1 MRFTLT
7 ASDREREE
15 TAEMNLFGLLG
26 VSGSALT
33 AERVRAEV
41 TASNMANAETTRTAD
56 GKLFQ
61 RQHVVFRSVGPSSSD
76 DATLGT
82 LGGSFA
88 NTFASQLNGPQM
100 RSAFPQMNTALASGT
115 PDEGGVEVAS
125 FVTDHSQGLRRYDPG
140 HPDADKDGYVTYPD
154 IDPLTEMVD
163 LMGATRAY
171 GLNVSAVQATKTM
184 IGVSLDILK

>member
-1 MRFTLT
+1 
-7 ASDREREE
+7 
-15 TAEMNLFGLLG
+15 MNLFGVLG
-26 VSGSALT
+26 VSGSALS
-33 AERVRAEV
+33 AERVRAEI

-61 RQHVVFRSVGPSSSD
+61 RQHVIFQSAGQAGN
-76 DATLGT
+76 DATPAGL

-88 NTFASQLNGPQM
+88 SNLQTQLANASWNRAPQI
-100 RSAFPQMNTALASGT
+100 T
-115 PDEGGVEVAS
+115 PDEGGVEIAGI
-125 FVTDHSQGLRRYDPG
+125 VTDHSQGLRRYDPG

-171 GLNVSAVQATKTM
+171 GLNVSAVQATKSM
-184 IGVSLDILK
+184 IGASLDILK

>member
-1 MRFTLT
+1 
-7 ASDREREE
+7 
-15 TAEMNLFGLLG
+15 MNLFGLLG

-33 AERVRAEV
+33 AERVRAEI
-41 TASNMANAETTRTAD
+41 TASNMANAETTRTSD

-61 RQHVVFRSVGPSSSD
+61 RQHVVFQSIGSASNDVTTG
-76 DATLGT
+76 GM

-88 NTFASQLNGPQM
+88 NTLQSQL
-100 RSAFPQMNTALASGT
+100 SGAGWHGT
-115 PDEGGVEVAS
+115 SPAIAPDQGGVEIADV
-125 FVTDHSQGLRRYDPG
+125 VTDQSQGLRRYDPG

-163 LMGATRAY
+163 LMGASRAY

-184 IGVSLDILK
+184 IGTSLDLLK

>member
-1 MRFTLT
+1 
-7 ASDREREE
+7 
-15 TAEMNLFGLLG
+15 MNLFGVLG

-41 TASNMANAETTRTAD
+41 TASNMANAETTHTSD

-61 RQHVVFRSVGPSSSD
+61 RQHVVFQSIGPTSSD
-76 DATLGT
+76 DSTIGT
-82 LGGSFA
+82 MGGSFA
-88 NTFASQLNGPQM
+88 NAFATQMGPQM
-100 RSAFPQMNTALASGT
+100 NNALTSGT
-115 PDEGGVEVAS
+115 PDEGGVEVAG
-125 FVTDHSQGLRRYDPG
+125 FVTDNSPGLRRYDPG

-171 GLNVSAVQATKTM
+171 GLNVSAVQATKSM
-184 IGVSLDILK
+184 IGASLDILK

>member
-1 MRFTLT
+1 MPT
-7 ASDREREE
+7 ASDREKG
-15 TAEMNLFGLLG
+15 TTQMNLFGLLG

-33 AERVRAEV
+33 AERARAEV
-41 TASNMANAETTRTAD
+41 TASNMANAETTRTSD

-61 RQHVVFRSVGPSSSD
+61 RQQVVFQSIGAGGNSVTSGG
-76 DATLGT
+76 L

-88 NTFASQLNGPQM
+88 NSFQSQLTGMAWNGA
-100 RSAFPQMNTALASGT
+100 SAAAT
-115 PDEGGVEVAS
+115 PSEGGVEIAGV
-125 FVTDHSQGLRRYDPG
+125 VTDKSQGLRRYDPG

-184 IGVSLDILK
+184 IGASLDILK

>member
-1 MRFTLT
+1 
-7 ASDREREE
+7 
-15 TAEMNLFGLLG
+15 MNLFGVLG

-41 TASNMANAETTRTAD
+41 TASNMANAETTRTPD

-61 RQHVVFRSVGPSSSD
+61 RQHVVFQSIGPSSSD
-76 DATLGT
+76 DATIGT

-88 NTFASQLNGPQM
+88 NSFASQLNGPQM
-100 RSAFPQMNTALASGT
+100 NGAFPVINNALMSGN
-115 PDEGGVEVAS
+115 PDEGGVEVAG
-125 FVTDHSQGLRRYDPG
+125 FVTDQDQGLRRYDPG

-171 GLNVSAVQATKTM
+171 GLNVSAVQATKSM
-184 IGVSLDILK
+184 IGASLDILKS

>member
-1 MRFTLT
+1 
-7 ASDREREE
+7 
-15 TAEMNLFGLLG
+15 MNLFGVLG

-41 TASNMANAETTRTAD
+41 TASNMANAETTRTPD

-61 RQHVVFRSVGPSSSD
+61 RQHVVFQSIGPSGTD
-76 DATLGT
+76 DAAVGN

-88 NTFASQLNGPQM
+88 NTFVGQLNGPLM
-100 RSAFPQMNTALASGT
+100 NDGFPRMNNALASGN
-115 PDEGGVEVAS
+115 PDEGGVEVAA

-171 GLNVSAVQATKTM
+171 GMNVSAVQATKSM
-184 IGVSLDILK
+184 IGASLDILK

>member
-1 MRFTLT
+1 
-7 ASDREREE
+7 
-15 TAEMNLFGLLG
+15 MNLFGVLG

-41 TASNMANAETTRTAD
+41 TASNMANAETTRTPD

-61 RQHVVFRSVGPSSSD
+61 RQHVVFQSIGHSSSD
-76 DATLGT
+76 DATIGN

-88 NTFASQLNGPQM
+88 NTFVSQLNGPHM
-100 RSAFPQMNTALASGT
+100 NNGFPRINNTLASGN
-115 PDEGGVEVAS
+115 PDEGGVEVAA
-125 FVTDHSQGLRRYDPG
+125 FVTDQSQGLRRYDPG

-171 GLNVSAVQATKTM
+171 GMNISAVQATKSM
-184 IGVSLDILK
+184 IGASLDILK

>member
-1 MRFTLT
+1 
-7 ASDREREE
+7 
-15 TAEMNLFGLLG
+15 MNLFGLLG

-41 TASNMANAETTRTAD
+41 TASNMANAETTRTSD

-61 RQHVVFRSVGPSSSD
+61 RQHVVFKSIGPVSNDVTS
-76 DATLGT
+76 GGM

-88 NTFASQLNGPQM
+88 NTFHSQLDSVAWNEPSPM
-100 RSAFPQMNTALASGT
+100 AM
-115 PDEGGVEVAS
+115 PDESGVEIADV
-125 FVTDHSQGLRRYDPG
+125 VTDHSQGLRRYDPG

-184 IGVSLDILK
+184 IGSSLDLLK